1 MGITAYEEAIFMN
14 EINKSRTYENVI
26 KEIESRGKN
35 MALLR
40 VFSDRA
46 KAQGYF
52 TVAHKLD
59 EVTKQESEHCAVL
72 YRIMQEGDEIDTLA
86 NLIYCA
92 GQLNAS
98 SARLRTQ
105 FVATAKEEGF
115 DYIAGV
121 IDEIAKV
128 DTQTEMQLKEI
139 MEELR
144 VGKLYVGDK
153 STAWQCIKCGCSVE
167 NSNAPDICPLCASQK
182 GFFAKIKK

>member
-1 MGITAYEEAIFMN
+1 MRDS
-14 EINKSRTYENVI
+14 NKSLTYENVI

-46 KAQGYF
+46 KAQGYHS
-52 TVAHKLD
+52 VASKLK
-59 EVTKQESEHCAVL
+59 EVARQESEHCAVL
-72 YRIMQEGDEIDTLA
+72 FRIMQEGEEIDTLA

-121 IDEIAKV
+121 IEEIAKV
-128 DTQTEMQLKEI
+128 DSETEAQLKEI
-139 MEELR
+139 MQQLK

-153 STAWQCIKCGCSVE
+153 STLWQCLKCGCEVQ
-167 NSNAPDICPLCASQK
+167 NSAAPQICPLCASQK
-182 GFFAKIKK
+182 GFFHKIKK